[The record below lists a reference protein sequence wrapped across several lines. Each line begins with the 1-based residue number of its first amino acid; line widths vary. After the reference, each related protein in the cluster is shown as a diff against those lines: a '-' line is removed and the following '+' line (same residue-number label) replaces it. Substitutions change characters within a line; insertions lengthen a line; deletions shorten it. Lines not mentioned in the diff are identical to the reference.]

1 MWALALWNGGVPPLQ
16 WGLVI
21 AASLVAA
28 VVDVAWRRIPNLLV
42 GPIWAGGLMWAAW
55 VGGPPALGDA
65 FVAGVMLATPY
76 ILLFVFA
83 GGGAGDAKL
92 MAAIGAWLGLVNGTV
107 ALGCVA
113 LAGIVLGIAFALAK
127 KRLRTVWATLAGARW
142 RLLLLALGQGRGSFV
157 QEPLVDGDA
166 QKMPYGLAI
175 FAGVC
180 AAAAGVLL
188 WRA

>member
-1 MWALALWNGGVPPLQ
+1 MWALTLWNEGSPSLQ
-16 WGLVI
+16 WGVVI
-21 AASLVAA
+21 SVSLLAA

-42 GPIWAGGLMWAAW
+42 GPIWVGGLVWAAW
-55 VGGPPALGDA
+55 LGGPPALGDA

-76 ILLFVFA
+76 ILLFLFA

-92 MAAIGAWLGLVNGTV
+92 MGAIGTWLGLVNGTV
-107 ALGCVA
+107 ALFCVS
-113 LAGIVLGIAFALAK
+113 LAGIVVGIAFALAK
-127 KRLRTVWATLAGARW
+127 KRLRTVWANLAGERW
-142 RLLLLALGQGRGSFV
+142 RLLLLAFGPGRWRV
-157 QEPLVDGDA
+157 MQDPLVGGDLL
-166 QKMPYGLAI
+166 KMPYGVAI